1 LVSYQVGRIEF
12 EPTVTAAANLASRL
26 NSFLKMHTGNRWLV
40 SVVSTGGGKT
50 IKEQRADKK
59 LILEKDSRK
68 HPIVCA
74 VFEKFPGAQ
83 IENIREKKLENRFMN
98 EQSTSSES
106 DYEWD
111 PVEKE

>member
-1 LVSYQVGRIEF
+1 V
-12 EPTVTAAANLASRL
+12 
-26 NSFLKMHTGNRWLV
+26 V

-50 IKEQRADKK
+50 IKEKRADKK

-74 VFEKFPGAQ
+74 VLKKFPGAQ
-83 IENIREKKLENRFMN
+83 IENIREKKPENRFMN